1 MRLVPMAKRGA
12 SEARYQTAWEISS
25 GSPTR
30 PPQLISF
37 RCRVFQFALP
47 TIERRDINLV
57 TDHNTDHNQDV
68 VAAIAQAYHV
78 ERTLVDAAIDKAV
91 AGQVNA
97 LLCVGINLSPEQLPP
112 DPEARREFIEC
123 KIGEHLNE
131 R

>member
-1 MRLVPMAKRGA
+1 M
-12 SEARYQTAWEISS
+12 
-25 GSPTR
+25 
-30 PPQLISF
+30 
-37 RCRVFQFALP
+37 
-47 TIERRDINLV
+47 
-57 TDHNTDHNQDV
+57 TDHNQADHNEADHNQDV
-68 VAAIAQAYHV
+68 VEAIAQAYDV
-78 ERTLVDAAIDKAV
+78 ERATVDAAIDKAV